1 MAATKS
7 LLQLAQALHHHGVEF
22 SRDVGQRVAREYA
35 DLGAEEFIL
44 LGGNR
49 IVSLFTG
56 KPSEIPEGHEKH
68 FFRIPSI
75 DELVDALS
83 GRGVLVR
90 GLHFRDQRS
99 WIVEQEG
106 VSTSAEQ
113 GSSGHPTAEE
123 ALMALLLSVHAEAP
137 ALESKKPARLRSI
150 SVAEEV

>member
-1 MAATKS
+1 
-7 LLQLAQALHHHGVEF
+7 VEF

-68 FFRIPSI
+68 FFRVPSV
-75 DELVDALS
+75 DELVDAL
-83 GRGVLVR
+83 GVHGVTIHAIR
-90 GLHFRDQRS
+90 FMDQRS

-106 VSTSAEQ
+106 GSTSAEQ
-113 GSSGHPTAEE
+113 GNSGHPTAEE
-123 ALMALLLSVHAEAP
+123 ALMALLLSVSAEAP
-137 ALESKKPARLRSI
+137 VSESKKPARLRSI
-150 SVAEEV
+150 SVAEER